1 VYTITSSNCT
11 SLWSLT
17 LNEIKLSV
25 FQHALLAHNIS
36 YSYRYT
42 YMHIYIYI
50 YIYIYIEC
58 VCVCMFMCVH
68 LICSSLSSLTLH
80 LHHMPLF
87 VSTITTITN
96 KWHWD
101 SHCNTCIIKFS
112 PCISNGT
119 PCIVII
125 TCLFVWFC
133 QQYMQSFI
141 FYTFFFGL
149 LSC

>member
-1 VYTITSSNCT
+1 MHCQLI
-11 SLWSLT
+11 
-17 LNEIKLSV
+17 
-25 FQHALLAHNIS
+25 IS
-36 YSYRYT
+36 
-42 YMHIYIYI
+42 HIHIDIPICIYIYI
-50 YIYIYIEC
+50 YICRVC
-58 VCVCMFMCVH
+58 VCVCVYVYVCPPDLQQLV
-68 LICSSLSSLTLH
+68 LTNTPSPPH
-80 LHHMPLF
+80 ASKF

-101 SHCNTCIIKFS
+101 SHRNTCIIKFS

-141 FYTFFFGL
+141 FYTFFFWFVIML
-149 LSC
+149 KVHINVNNTFIKN